1 MILVGVAA
9 GAFILDKL
17 VTALWWEPWKQV
29 TEQIRKADEDL
40 ARAKSTLKREVSA
53 REGWKTIRSLLDQQR
68 IPDVQTHFGEHLT
81 EMCERVDPSV
91 ELEYNPQAVQVGD
104 FKEYL
109 YEAKSKLTW
118 EQFVDLLG
126 ELQSSKE
133 FLKLKRVNINSQY
146 EREDRLDIDLR
157 LSTIEYAPVPQR
169 RS

>member
-40 ARAKSTLKREVSA
+40 ARAKSTLKREASA

-81 EMCERVDPSV
+81 EINVTSPT
-91 ELEYNPQAVQVGD
+91 G
-104 FKEYL
+104 
-109 YEAKSKLTW
+109 
-118 EQFVDLLG
+118 
-126 ELQSSKE
+126 LQE
-133 FLKLKRVNINSQY
+133 IN
-146 EREDRLDIDLR
+146 RLDGVKLEARVWDAIEHR
-157 LSTIEYAPVPQR
+157 LGR
-169 RS
+169 RRAT